1 MGLMDLEK
9 YIEEKLISRKII
21 ILISLFCYGKDVINF
36 RLEVP
41 LHSVKDIKRPTLC
54 AEDAEECHIINKTT
68 PALPVDTQPPEQE
81 NV

>member
-41 LHSVKDIKRPTLC
+41 LHSVRDIKRLTLS
-54 AEDAEECHIINKTT
+54 AEDAAECRIINKTT
-68 PALPVDTQPPEQE
+68 HVPHVDTQPPEQE